1 MVKYL
6 LFKWKSMEDRLYF
19 DPTFLDH
26 IYYIETF
33 IDLDEIT

>member
-1 MVKYL
+1 MENGIYL
-6 LFKWKSMEDRLYF
+6 

-33 IDLDEIT
+33 VDLDEITW